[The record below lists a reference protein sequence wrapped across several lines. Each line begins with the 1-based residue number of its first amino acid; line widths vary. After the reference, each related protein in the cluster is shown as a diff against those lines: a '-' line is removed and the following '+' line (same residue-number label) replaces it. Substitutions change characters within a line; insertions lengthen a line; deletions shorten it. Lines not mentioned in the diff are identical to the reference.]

1 MTDDFFRSRLDSMI
15 DLRHPLAVL
24 ATRMPWA
31 QLEATMA
38 PLFAHRNREGVAAQV
53 IDLFGATAQLAGAG
67 VSAAGRPRLP
77 IRRMLGLRYCY
88 LKHAFNE
95 RDESVCE
102 RWAENVYFQYFCG
115 EEYFQ
120 PRLPCDP
127 TNLGHFRQVL
137 GEAGVE
143 ELLATT
149 ITTAANMK
157 MVEPAEFEV
166 VIVDTTV
173 QEKAVAFPT
182 DSRLLEVA
190 RAKLVKLAQ
199 RAGLTL
205 KQTYEREG
213 KILRRR
219 AGGYAHAKQYK
230 RLRKVLKRQRTVLGR
245 LLRDIERK
253 MAVATEM
260 PQATLKVWLERAWR
274 ICRQQKKDKN
284 KLYALHAPEVECIS
298 KGKARQPYEFGV
310 KTSLAITEKSGLIV
324 GARTFTG
331 NPYDGHTLAAQLA
344 QTRILLEAVP
354 GDPQPKTVLA
364 DLGYRGVDAELGSVK
379 LIHRG
384 KYKTLSEKQRKWLKR
399 RQAVEPIIGHVK
411 QDHGLRRCW
420 LKGATGD
427 ALHAVL
433 CATGFNL
440 RWLLRAIV
448 RLGIG
453 PVLLRRL
460 RHVKS
465 TGFAHHYLTIARQLR
480 VDVPMRSPF
489 RWAAALTCAIQLA
502 TRSRCAQLEAVA

>member
-1 MTDDFFRSRLDSMI
+1 
-15 DLRHPLAVL
+15 PLAVL

-38 PLFAHRNREGVAAQV
+38 PLFAHRNREGIAAQV

-77 IRRMLGLRYCY
+77 IRRMLGLLY

-95 RDESVCE
+95 SDESVCE

-127 TNLGHFRQVL
+127 TNLGRFRQVL

-149 ITTAANMK
+149 IAAAANMK
-157 MVEPAEFEV
+157 MVEPSEFEA

-230 RLRKVLKRQRTVLGR
+230 RLRRVLKRQRTVLGR
-245 LLRDIERK
+245 LLRDIGRK
-253 MAVATEM
+253 MAAATEVH
-260 PQATLKVWLERAWR
+260 QATLKVWLERAWR

-298 KGKARQPYEFGV
+298 KGKAR
-310 KTSLAITEKSGLIV
+310 
-324 GARTFTG
+324 
-331 NPYDGHTLAAQLA
+331 
-344 QTRILLEAVP
+344 
-354 GDPQPKTVLA
+354 
-364 DLGYRGVDAELGSVK
+364 
-379 LIHRG
+379 
-384 KYKTLSEKQRKWLKR
+384 
-399 RQAVEPIIGHVK
+399 
-411 QDHGLRRCW
+411 
-420 LKGATGD
+420 
-427 ALHAVL
+427 
-433 CATGFNL
+433 
-440 RWLLRAIV
+440 
-448 RLGIG
+448 
-453 PVLLRRL
+453 
-460 RHVKS
+460 
-465 TGFAHHYLTIARQLR
+465 
-480 VDVPMRSPF
+480 
-489 RWAAALTCAIQLA
+489 
-502 TRSRCAQLEAVA
+502 

>member
-1 MTDDFFRSRLDSMI
+1 M
-15 DLRHPLAVL
+15 
-24 ATRMPWA
+24 
-31 QLEATMA
+31 
-38 PLFAHRNREGVAAQV
+38 
-53 IDLFGATAQLAGAG
+53 
-67 VSAAGRPRLP
+67 
-77 IRRMLGLRYCY
+77 
-88 LKHAFNE
+88 
-95 RDESVCE
+95 
-102 RWAENVYFQYFCG
+102 
-115 EEYFQ
+115 
-120 PRLPCDP
+120 
-127 TNLGHFRQVL
+127 
-137 GEAGVE
+137 
-143 ELLATT
+143 
-149 ITTAANMK
+149 
-157 MVEPAEFEV
+157 
-166 VIVDTTV
+166 IVDTTI

-213 KILRRR
+213 RQLRRH

-230 RLRKVLKRQRTVLGR
+230 RLRRVLKRQRTVLGR

-253 MAVATEM
+253 MAAATEVH
-260 PQATLKVWLERAWR
+260 QATLKVWLERAWR

-331 NPYDGHTLAAQLA
+331 NPYNGRTLAAQLE

-364 DLGYRGVDAELGSVK
+364 DLGYRGVDAELGAVK

-384 KYKTLSEKQRKWLKR
+384 KYKTLSEKQRKWLNR

-420 LKGATGD
+420 LKGASGD

-440 RWLLRAIV
+440 RWLLRAMA
-448 RLGIG
+448 RLGVG
-453 PVLLRRL
+453 PVLLSLL
-460 RHVKS
+460 RHIQS
-465 TGFAHHYLTIARQLR
+465 AAFAHHFLAIARQLR
-480 VDVPMRSPF
+480 VDVSMRSPF
-489 RWAAALTCAIQLA
+489 RRAAALTCAIQLA